1 MAVAVVRVWG
11 AIQRSWGYELR
22 ADYLGND
29 GRVYNETLTFKSA
42 PTVQARDAAV
52 EAQRQRLEIMESEPV
67 VMASDPT
74 DQEIVTLKAEI
85 LMLKAKLDTVTP
97 QPTEKAIL

>member
-1 MAVAVVRVWG
+1 
-11 AIQRSWGYELR
+11 
-22 ADYLGND
+22 
-29 GRVYNETLTFKSA
+29 
-42 PTVQARDAAV
+42 
-52 EAQRQRLEIMESEPV
+52 MESEPV